1 MCKIGCFAEKLR
13 FEEIFE
19 DIDKIFQPGRVLIRQ
34 VTTHNSHG
42 GILLFFVFVE
52 TIMKKIG
59 GEKWQKK

>member
-19 DIDKIFQPGRVLIRQ
+19 DIDKIFQPGRVWIRQ
-34 VTTHNSHG
+34 VTSHNSHG
-42 GILLFFVFVE
+42 GIPLFFVFEEAV
-52 TIMKKIG
+52 MKKIG